1 MAAPGI
7 RPARSGGVTLIEL
20 LVAVGILA
28 MLAASIPPLI
38 SATSRPTQAI
48 EAAGQ
53 IAAALRFA
61 RDEAL
66 RTQTPYGVTFT
77 SDTASD
83 SYKVYVLNTATAPP
97 TPLYTVRHPLSR
109 QLYADTLG
117 SGSRYPDARLDSNLV
132 VLPSGTAGALSF
144 LADGAPATTQGNAL
158 QRLASGSAR
167 VRVQAGSHTRDV
179 LVAAE
184 TGRITF
190 Q

>member
-20 LVAVGILA
+20 LIAVGILA
-28 MLAASIPPLI
+28 MLAASAAPLI
-38 SATSRPTQAI
+38 SATSRPAQAAK
-48 EAAGQ
+48 AAEQ
-53 IAAALRFA
+53 LAAALRFA

-66 RTQTPYGVTFT
+66 RTQNPCGVIFATG
-77 SDTASD
+77 SASD
-83 SYKVYVLNTATAPP
+83 SYKVYTLDTSSAPP

-109 QLYADTLG
+109 QLYAETLG
-117 SGSRYPDARLDSNLV
+117 SGSRHPDARLDSNLV

-144 LADGAPATTQGNAL
+144 LADGAPATTQGSAL
-158 QRLASGSAR
+158 QRLPSGSAR

>member
-20 LVAVGILA
+20 LIAVGILA
-28 MLAASIPPLI
+28 MLAASAAPLI
-38 SATSRPTQAI
+38 AATSRPAQAAK
-48 EAAGQ
+48 AAEQ
-53 IAAALRFA
+53 LAAALRFA

-66 RTQTPYGVTFT
+66 RTQTPCGVAFT
-77 SDTASD
+77 AGSTGDG
-83 SYKVYVLNTATAPP
+83 YKVYTLDTGSAPP

-117 SGSRYPDARLDSNLV
+117 SGSRYPDARLDSGLV
-132 VLPSGTAGALSF
+132 VLPAGSSGALTF

-167 VRVQAGSHTRDV
+167 VRIQAGSHTRDV

-184 TGRITF
+184 TGRVTL

>member
-1 MAAPGI
+1 MAAPGK
-7 RPARSGGVTLIEL
+7 RPARCGGVTLIEL

-28 MLAASIPPLI
+28 MLAASITPQL
-38 SATSRPTQAI
+38 S
-48 EAAGQ
+48 AAGRPAQ
-53 IAAALRFA
+53 VAKAAEQVAAALRFA
-61 RDEAL
+61 RDEAQ
-66 RTQTPYGVTFT
+66 RTQTPCGVAFT
-77 SDTASD
+77 AGSSGDG
-83 SYKVYVLNTATAPP
+83 YKVYTLDTGSAPP

-117 SGSRYPDARLDSNLV
+117 SGSRYPDARLDSSLV
-132 VLPSGTAGALSF
+132 VLPSATASALSF

-167 VRVQAGSHTRDV
+167 VRIQAGSHTRDV

-184 TGRITF
+184 TGRVTL